1 VRVLAY
7 TGLRFGEAAG
17 LRVGS
22 VDLVRGRLEVV
33 DNVTEADGHLYEG
46 SPKARRTRSVPV
58 PRLLRAELAA
68 HIKGKK
74 PADRVFTTRR
84 GRPLRNSNF
93 RHHVFDS
100 AVTRAGL
107 APLTPHDLRDTAASL
122 SISAGANVKTIQRM
136 LGHAS
141 AAMTLDIYAGLFDDD
156 LDSVSACRMRP
167 ARTLRTQCGPRT
179 TKRANTRSRND
190 LHRSGSGQHTGP

>member
-33 DNVTEADGHLYEG
+33 DNVTEADGHLFEG
-46 SPKARRTRSVPV
+46 SPKARRTRSVQV

-107 APLTPHDLRDTAASL
+107 APLTPHDLRDTATSL

-156 LDSVSACRMRP
+156 LDSVGERLSDA
-167 ARTLRTQCGPRT
+167 AGADAADSVRT
-179 TKRANTRSRND
+179 KD
-190 LHRSGSGQHTGP
+190 DKTGEHEESE

>member
-1 VRVLAY
+1 
-7 TGLRFGEAAG
+7 
-17 LRVGS
+17 
-22 VDLVRGRLEVV
+22 VV
-33 DNVTEADGHLYEG
+33 DNLTEADGHLYER

-68 HIKGKK
+68 HIEGKK

-84 GRPLRNSNF
+84 GRPLRNSNL
-93 RHHVFDS
+93 RHHVFDP

-156 LDSVSACRMRP
+156 LDSVGERLSDA
-167 ARTLRTQCGPRT
+167 AGADAADSVRTEEDKRT
-179 TKRANTRSRND
+179 TTRSRND
-190 LHRSGSGQHTGP
+190 HHRSGSGQHTGPSPGR